1 MPKLEPLVKNATQK
15 ISDPEARGVAEKAY
29 KTLQKAAGEGA
40 QSLQQVTAEAAK
52 KQVGPGFDFFSAKS
66 LVKIVLNKHGIY
78 LKHLEHILMEHF
90 FFQHVPGIVDISSNL
105 PQLHIFHTYIK

>member
-52 KQVGPGFDFFSAKS
+52 KQAQSASQGLPGMGIIGGWVFPAK
-66 LVKIVLNKHGIY
+66 K
-78 LKHLEHILMEHF
+78 
-90 FFQHVPGIVDISSNL
+90 
-105 PQLHIFHTYIK
+105 

>member
-52 KQVGPGFDFFSAKS
+52 KQAPSAWQGPGAGACRGWGSLGFVFFLFFPPKS
-66 LVKIVLNKHGIY
+66 DDH
-78 LKHLEHILMEHF
+78 H
-90 FFQHVPGIVDISSNL
+90 
-105 PQLHIFHTYIK
+105 

>member
-40 QSLQQVTAEAAK
+40 QSLALVTPEAAK
-52 KQVGPGFDFFSAKS
+52 KQVQPGS
-66 LVKIVLNKHGIY
+66 VGCR
-78 LKHLEHILMEHF
+78 
-90 FFQHVPGIVDISSNL
+90 GWG
-105 PQLHIFHTYIK
+105 

>member
-52 KQVGPGFDFFSAKS
+52 KQALGALGRACPGWGS
-66 LVKIVLNKHGIY
+66 LGFG
-78 LKHLEHILMEHF
+78 F
-90 FFQHVPGIVDISSNL
+90 FFRQKVMIIIESS
-105 PQLHIFHTYIK
+105 

>member
-40 QSLQQVTAEAAK
+40 QSLQQVTPEAAK
-52 KQVGPGFDFFSAKS
+52 KQAGEGGGPVSDG
-66 LVKIVLNKHGIY
+66 Y
-78 LKHLEHILMEHF
+78 
-90 FFQHVPGIVDISSNL
+90 
-105 PQLHIFHTYIK
+105 